1 MSFFIDRIQWPGDMA
16 SELGLLTVTVA
27 LLPLAGSLVAI
38 CWLQSWLWF
47 TRQHPPTELSAT
59 QLKEL
64 QYRLREA
71 LFVDRAVRLR
81 TAAIGYS
88 LAWACFCLSSTV
100 LQARDE
106 LQEQPY
112 DPSEWDFKQ
121 THAEYRRCCLQT
133 HDTLRRCADRPAV
146 PPFPP
151 GGVPHPPSPLPPPFP
166 PHAKPPQHFPPIFP
180 TRFLP
185 PPPPLLEWTVY
196 RGKSCQTYV
205 TDGGKMPKTLPLE
218 EAKAACKGNT
228 SCLAIVCPSHS
239 VLECTLRASSKPID
253 YVFEDCY
260 VYAGRSSAH
269 LLLPFNTWEAHS
281 VKTPPGFGH
290 VIGGLGDE
298 VYSASQLPES
308 MFYGDYGVHRI
319 PRSNNWI
326 QAYSG
331 PHRST
336 EVIVYNRFV
345 LGKDSLGNVVRVDFR
360 VKGLYSHRHDHS
372 INQISAASHVL
383 DVDPGLIAS
392 TLTHC
397 EVLPFGSS
405 PFCLQ
410 WATLRPLLANFI
422 GPVGIKWMPPRPLP
436 SLLSAAGLFF
446 LLLALRPIDT
456 MLVRLSCLIGAVVLG
471 LSIANFLVEWRFV
484 LLPLYR
490 LGRHQGLPSQPLRA
504 LYAFAWVP
512 LGSLLT
518 LWAGYHFARAGLYL
532 PPRYAIKLAW
542 HTLGTLLRWASRVT
556 LGYIA
561 FDLAIL
567 WVDSGASKPQR
578 PRPVLKAYR
587 A

>member
-1 MSFFIDRIQWPGDMA
+1 MVS
-16 SELGLLTVTVA
+16 
-27 LLPLAGSLVAI
+27 
-38 CWLQSWLWF
+38 
-47 TRQHPPTELSAT
+47 
-59 QLKEL
+59 
-64 QYRLREA
+64 
-71 LFVDRAVRLR
+71 
-81 TAAIGYS
+81 TAY
-88 LAWACFCLSSTV
+88 
-100 LQARDE
+100 
-106 LQEQPY
+106 
-112 DPSEWDFKQ
+112 
-121 THAEYRRCCLQT
+121 
-133 HDTLRRCADRPAV
+133 
-146 PPFPP
+146 
-151 GGVPHPPSPLPPPFP
+151 
-166 PHAKPPQHFPPIFP
+166 
-180 TRFLP
+180 
-185 PPPPLLEWTVY
+185 
-196 RGKSCQTYV
+196 
-205 TDGGKMPKTLPLE
+205 
-218 EAKAACKGNT
+218 
-228 SCLAIVCPSHS
+228 
-239 VLECTLRASSKPID
+239 
-253 YVFEDCY
+253 
-260 VYAGRSSAH
+260 
-269 LLLPFNTWEAHS
+269 
-281 VKTPPGFGH
+281 
-290 VIGGLGDE
+290 
-298 VYSASQLPES
+298 
-308 MFYGDYGVHRI
+308 
-319 PRSNNWI
+319 RSNNWI

-345 LGKDSLGNVVRVDFR
+345 LGKDSLGNVKRVDFR
-360 VKGLYSHRHDHS
+360 VEGLYSHHHDDS
-372 INQISAASHVL
+372 IKIFESHL
-383 DVDPGLIAS
+383 FDVDPGLIAS

-410 WATLRPLLANFI
+410 WATVRPLLANFI
-422 GPVGIKWMPPRPLP
+422 GPVGITWMPPRPLP

-471 LSIANFLVEWRFV
+471 LSIANLLVEWRFV

-504 LYAFAWVP
+504 LFAFAWVP

-561 FDLAIL
+561 FELAIL